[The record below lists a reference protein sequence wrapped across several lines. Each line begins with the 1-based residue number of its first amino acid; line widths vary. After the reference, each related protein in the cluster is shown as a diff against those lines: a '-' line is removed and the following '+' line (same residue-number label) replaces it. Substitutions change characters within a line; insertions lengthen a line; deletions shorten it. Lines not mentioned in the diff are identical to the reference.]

1 MSNLYKNM
9 TTLAPPRYS
18 MFSLSHL
25 SSYRTELMGLAAIGI
40 ICCHTHARGV
50 EMPGWLWQLFSL
62 GQLGVSIF
70 FLLSGMGIWYSLQ
83 NISLIELW
91 RAKKWYVKRYVKL
104 FVPFLLIVVPCGS
117 YAAITGGHSLWWF
130 LLRISTI
137 QFWINGEGAWFV
149 SVLVVCYLLS
159 PGWEWLLRKVRHRTL
174 LSAAWFLAIFCFGHL
189 FMKHAEES
197 AFYFAGFWIAPYVKR
212 GLRIPWISIVAA
224 SMAMYLA
231 CIIFAPLQ
239 GLPRVF
245 FLLPVV
251 VILPCIVFDFS
262 RMKSIN
268 KGFRFMGNITL
279 ESYLLNT
286 SLPIFGLSYLYVV
299 LIGIPLAWII
309 HKISDFMTSKILK

>member
-1 MSNLYKNM
+1 MIEN
-9 TTLAPPRYS
+9 RYTF
-18 MFSLSHL
+18 FSLSLL
-25 SSYRTELMGLAAIGI
+25 SRYRTELMGLAAIGI

-50 EMPGWLWQLFSL
+50 EMPGWLLQIFSL

-83 NISLIELW
+83 NMSLIEGW
-91 RAKKWYVKRYVKL
+91 GIKKWFIKRYVKL
-104 FVPFLLIVVPCGS
+104 FVPFLLITVPCS
-117 YAAITGGHSLWWF
+117 CYCLIMENHSLWWF
-130 LLRISTI
+130 LLGVSTI
-137 QFWINGEGAWFV
+137 RWWINGVGAWFV

-159 PGWEWLLRKVRHRTL
+159 PGWEWVLRRVKHRTL
-174 LSAAWFLAIFCFGHL
+174 LSAALFLAIFCFGHL
-189 FMKHAEES
+189 FMNHAEES
-197 AFYFAGFWIAPYVKR
+197 AFYFVGFWIAPYVKR
-212 GLRIPWISIVAA
+212 SVRIPWIPVVLA
-224 SMAMYLA
+224 SVAMYLA
-231 CIIFAPLQ
+231 CVIYAPLQ

-299 LIGIPLAWII
+299 LIGIPLAWVI
-309 HKISDFMTSKILK
+309 HTTSDYLTSKILK